1 MTTTL
6 KDKMA
11 SLSLERREKIEV
23 MTAELVAEEKS
34 LRDLRHALALT
45 QEHMAEV
52 LGVRQE
58 SVSRLEKRSD
68 LLLSTLRGY
77 VKAMGG
83 ELRLVAEFPDRPPI
97 ILKGLASM
105 EVDVLPSVTQ
115 DKNTTPYPDTH
126 P

>member
-11 SLSLERREKIEV
+11 SLRPERREKIEA
-23 MTAELVAEEKS
+23 MTVELVAEEKT

-68 LLLSTLRGY
+68 FLLSTLRSY

-83 ELRLVAEFPDRPPI
+83 ELRLVAEFPNRPPI
-97 ILKGLASM
+97 LLKGLASM
-105 EVDVLPSVTQ
+105 EADVLPSVSQ
-115 DKNTTPYPDTH
+115 ENAPHYPDAH
-126 P
+126 S

>member
-1 MTTTL
+1 MAKTL
-6 KDKMA
+6 KEKMD
-11 SLSLERREKIEV
+11 SLSPERRKKIEA
-23 MTAELVAEEKS
+23 MTDELITDEKS

-52 LGVRQE
+52 LGVGQE

-83 ELRLVAEFPDRPPI
+83 ELRLVAEFPNRPPVL
-97 ILKGLASM
+97 LKGFASM
-105 EVDVLPSVTQ
+105 DSEIRPTAAENGDPN
-115 DKNTTPYPDTH
+115 DFGTH
-126 P
+126 SN

>member
-1 MTTTL
+1 MAKTL
-6 KDKMA
+6 KEKID
-11 SLSLERREKIEV
+11 SLSPERRKKIEA
-23 MTAELVAEEKS
+23 MTAELITDEKS

-52 LGVRQE
+52 LGVGQE

-83 ELRLVAEFPDRPPI
+83 ELRLVAEFPNRPPVL
-97 ILKGLASM
+97 LKGFASM
-105 EVDVLPSVTQ
+105 NSEILPAVAEKGDPNDFGAHS
-115 DKNTTPYPDTH
+115 N
-126 P
+126 

>member
-11 SLSLERREKIEV
+11 SLSLERREKIAA

-34 LRDLRHALALT
+34 LRDLRQALALT
-45 QEHMAEV
+45 QEHLAEV

-68 LLLSTLRGY
+68 LLLSTLRSY

-97 ILKGLASM
+97 LLKGLASM
-105 EVDVLPSVTQ
+105 EMDALPDVTL
-115 DKNTTPYPDTH
+115 DKNATPSPNAH

>member
-11 SLSLERREKIEV
+11 SLSLERREKIAA

-34 LRDLRHALALT
+34 LRDLRRALALT
-45 QEHMAEV
+45 QEHLAEV

-68 LLLSTLRGY
+68 LLLSTLRSY

-97 ILKGLASM
+97 LLKGLASM
-105 EVDVLPSVTQ
+105 EMDVLPDVTL
-115 DKNTTPYPDTH
+115 DKNATPSSNAH